1 MKKGEKA
8 LFKLAPSYAYGA
20 SGSPPKI
27 PPNATLLFEIELLA
41 FSDEEKSK
49 WDYTM
54 EQRIEM
60 AFTYKEQGNA
70 HFKKAEYEEARK
82 KYDKTLEFVEDEKG
96 EKVHYLPPSSS
107 LPSSLFLSSLL
118 RSPFYFFLIPPT
130 PSSPQSNNLQVK
142 QLKITC
148 FLNLSAVYFK
158 LSLFLKSIEHASRA
172 LEADPASVKA
182 LYRRGVA
189 YSSFSDFESAL
200 IDFQDA
206 LKLDPNN
213 SDIKN
218 EIANVQKKKKQNVDK
233 EKAIFGK
240 LFSQNYYEKVEICE
254 YSEEHNP
261 KVYFDV
267 QVEGEEKERIEF
279 ELFKNLVPKTVENFL
294 TLCTDGV
301 EVNEGKKLSYK
312 DTIFHR

>member
-1 MKKGEKA
+1 M
-8 LFKLAPSYAYGA
+8 
-20 SGSPPKI
+20 
-27 PPNATLLFEIELLA
+27 
-41 FSDEEKSK
+41 
-49 WDYTM
+49 
-54 EQRIEM
+54 
-60 AFTYKEQGNA
+60 
-70 HFKKAEYEEARK
+70 
-82 KYDKTLEFVEDEKG
+82 
-96 EKVHYLPPSSS
+96 
-107 LPSSLFLSSLL
+107 
-118 RSPFYFFLIPPT
+118 
-130 PSSPQSNNLQVK
+130 
-142 QLKITC
+142 
-148 FLNLSAVYFK
+148 NLSAVYFK

-182 LYRRGVA
+182 LYRRGMA
-189 YSSFSDFESAL
+189 YASFSDFESGL

-218 EIANVQKKKKQNVDK
+218 EIANLLKQKKKSADK

-261 KVYFDV
+261 RVYFDV
-267 QVEGEEKERIEF
+267 QVEGEEKDRIEF

-294 TLCTDGV
+294 KLCTDGI
-301 EVNEGKKLSYK
+301 EEKEGKKFSYK